1 MLSPSG
7 EQNYYGLEGE
17 WLGHVT
23 TPLQVKI
30 LFYNISPTSPSSHPS
45 TLGAGV
51 PRSKYMPLCILSLV
65 VKIGWSYI
73 LVAHLLCRWVCLW
86 TIYIY
91 IYICLQWRGQIIIL
105 GLFGKR
111 KCLGV
116 LRNPMM
122 TLPTLT
128 IICLLHFPHWLR
140 WLQWFY
146 FY

>member
-17 WLGHVT
+17 WVGHVT

-65 VKIGWSYI
+65 VKIGWSFI

-91 IYICLQWRGQIIIL
+91 IYMFAMKRPNHNTWAIWKEKMSWRSKKSYDNLTHINHNML
-105 GLFGKR
+105 T
-111 KCLGV
+111 
-116 LRNPMM
+116 
-122 TLPTLT
+122 TLSP
-128 IICLLHFPHWLR
+128 
-140 WLQWFY
+140 
-146 FY
+146 

>member
-17 WLGHVT
+17 WVGHVT

-65 VKIGWSYI
+65 VKIGWSFI
-73 LVAHLLCRWVCLW
+73 LVAHLLLDGFVCGP
-86 TIYIY
+86 YIY
-91 IYICLQWRGQIIIL
+91 IYMFAMKRPNHNTWAIWKEKMSWRSKKSYDSLTHINHNML
-105 GLFGKR
+105 T
-111 KCLGV
+111 
-116 LRNPMM
+116 
-122 TLPTLT
+122 TLSP
-128 IICLLHFPHWLR
+128 
-140 WLQWFY
+140 
-146 FY
+146 